1 MSRKHEKLEIHQ
13 FCEDLIV
20 HKREMLDGSPLAKNL

>member
-20 HKREMLDGSPLAKNL
+20 HKRQMLDGSPLAKNL